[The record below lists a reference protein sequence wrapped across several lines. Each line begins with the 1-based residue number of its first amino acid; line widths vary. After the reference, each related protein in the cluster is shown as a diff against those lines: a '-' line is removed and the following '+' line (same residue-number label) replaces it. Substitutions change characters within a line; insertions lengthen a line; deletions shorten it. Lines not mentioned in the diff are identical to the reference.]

1 MTIDKI
7 AHDDEELLQVLDA
20 YNYDRSQC
28 ASALRSDPGHLADA
42 LAKEGSTDS
51 ACAHAACRG
60 SRPRIGTTTRRRL
73 PEARCAILK
82 PFPQTGQHAARVR
95 SFFTTSA
102 PRQVVAVLK
111 TEGDRKGKVL
121 RSIGY
126 TEEIPAASDWE
137 LREDGSFYMKT
148 FYTMTGAEETI
159 WFATPDLRM
168 RLSNIL
174 SKGGKGVTTSTL
186 TTERRQKS
194 NPPPPYCC
202 PYPSP
207 YRTHPLCS

>member
-1 MTIDKI
+1 
-7 AHDDEELLQVLDA
+7 
-20 YNYDRSQC
+20 
-28 ASALRSDPGHLADA
+28 
-42 LAKEGSTDS
+42 
-51 ACAHAACRG
+51 
-60 SRPRIGTTTRRRL
+60 
-73 PEARCAILK
+73 
-82 PFPQTGQHAARVR
+82 
-95 SFFTTSA
+95 
-102 PRQVVAVLK
+102 VVAVLK

>member
-1 MTIDKI
+1 MERQSSAPVKDFVAAQLTIEDLWDMSVGKWKGLRSSHNIAFSQLEQVHSDMTIDKI

-28 ASALRSDPGHLADA
+28 ASALRVSWVSTSDWDDYE
-42 LAKEGSTDS
+42 KETTGSS
-51 ACAHAACRG
+51 
-60 SRPRIGTTTRRRL
+60 
-73 PEARCAILK
+73 
-82 PFPQTGQHAARVR
+82 
-95 SFFTTSA
+95 
-102 PRQVVAVLK
+102 VVAVLK

-194 NPPPPYCC
+194 PDRLFDLDPPYG
-202 PYPSP
+202 
-207 YRTHPLCS
+207 TED

>member
-1 MTIDKI
+1 
-7 AHDDEELLQVLDA
+7 
-20 YNYDRSQC
+20 
-28 ASALRSDPGHLADA
+28 
-42 LAKEGSTDS
+42 
-51 ACAHAACRG
+51 
-60 SRPRIGTTTRRRL
+60 
-73 PEARCAILK
+73 
-82 PFPQTGQHAARVR
+82 
-95 SFFTTSA
+95 
-102 PRQVVAVLK
+102 VVAVLK

-194 NPPPPYCC
+194 NPPPPTVAPTRPPTVLTLFALERCRSPDRLFDLDP
-202 PYPSP
+202 PYG
-207 YRTHPLCS
+207 TED